1 MVARSRFLSGSA
13 ALSLSV
19 AVLGAWGDEVAASD
33 FYQGK
38 TITMSTHTAPGGG
51 YDTLLRLL
59 SRHYGRYISGEPTM
73 IVVNQPGAGGL
84 LSLNF
89 AAKRAAQDG
98 TWLALVSQGLI
109 LHEALG
115 RPGIESSLTNFRWI
129 GNLNSSNNVTAT
141 WFLSKIRTID
151 DAKRREVTVGS
162 TGAGAITSIV
172 PAVMNS
178 ILGTRFKIIYGY
190 PGGAAQ
196 DIAMERGELDGRS
209 VNQWDGYKSLKPDA
223 IRNGQLHVLVQIAMK
238 KEPDLPDVPLLIDL
252 VKEDPVKEQIARFL
266 SLGMST
272 SRPLAAPPG
281 VPMDRVEALRRAFDA
296 TMKDKQFII
305 DAEKLGTEISPLTGQ
320 EVQSIIEE
328 VVNAPPDLRKAFLEA
343 AKH

>member
-1 MVARSRFLSGSA
+1 MVARSNFVNGSA
-13 ALSLSV
+13 ALFLTIAFS
-19 AVLGAWGDEVAASD
+19 GASGVEVAASD

-59 SRHYGRYISGEPTM
+59 SRHYGRYIPGEPTM

-89 AAKRAAQDG
+89 AARRATQDG

-115 RPGIESSLTNFRWI
+115 RPGLEASLTNFRWI

-178 ILGTRFKIIYGY
+178 ILGTKFKIIYGY

-196 DIAMERGELDGRS
+196 DVAMERGELDGRS

-223 IRNGQLHVLVQIAMK
+223 IKNGQLHVLVQIAMK
-238 KEPDLPDVPLLIDL
+238 KEPDLPDVPLLVDL
-252 VKEDPVKEQIARFL
+252 VKGDPVKEQIARFL

-296 TMKDKQFII
+296 TMKDRQFIL

-328 VVNAPPDLRKAFLEA
+328 VVNASPDLRKAFLEA